1 MLSAEQR
8 IDQTIEAG
16 SGSEG
21 CLRLRNKM
29 TRSGTSCLEFSLEV
43 RQRHIEIEHGHL
55 GRSVADKY
63 LAVRDGEF
71 GYANYEIIPLLN
83 NLMEHGKGKPQ
94 AESKTQAE

>member
-29 TRSGTSCLEFSLEV
+29 TRSGTNCLEFSLEV

-55 GRSVADKY
+55 RRSVAEQFHHGGKTHTGSKHFCRIGMPTIAHDK
-63 LAVRDGEF
+63 
-71 GYANYEIIPLLN
+71 
-83 NLMEHGKGKPQ
+83 
-94 AESKTQAE
+94 